1 MEEFTVE
8 AIISFQEY
16 LKDKKVLKKI
26 ILVAILLIAISL
38 IVFIKDLNIIFLF
51 ASMSIFILYLSCII
65 GCLIIIFYYYCY
77 NKDKYSFK
85 YSLIFHKNYIE
96 RKGNGINEKISFDD
110 IIEIKENSNRFIFQL
125 KTFPIKI
132 SKSNCHKKDINFIRK
147 TMHKKEKNFQYE
159 KINKILNWLFIITI
173 ILFIVSIT
181 VNLWVVENIT
191 NNTYQYMWTMY
202 LLLPFSLISMYM
214 GLKYKAKIFSSL
226 KNIISGVLI
235 TFLILSY
242 GSLSLIPTHY
252 VDYQEVSK
260 LDNILG
266 IELPATGT
274 YQKEKIRNS
283 HLNNHIV
290 HKLFFKEKTEYL
302 KVEQEIKA
310 SRKWLKS
317 QDISR
322 ELSYFIPV
330 VCNYNNCYYSIYF
343 VEVGKHN
350 TLPNK
355 GGIYHIY
362 SMLYNYDE
370 YTIRID
376 EYTVNY

>member
-1 MEEFTVE
+1 
-8 AIISFQEY
+8 
-16 LKDKKVLKKI
+16 
-26 ILVAILLIAISL
+26 
-38 IVFIKDLNIIFLF
+38 
-51 ASMSIFILYLSCII
+51 
-65 GCLIIIFYYYCY
+65 
-77 NKDKYSFK
+77 
-85 YSLIFHKNYIE
+85 
-96 RKGNGINEKISFDD
+96 
-110 IIEIKENSNRFIFQL
+110 
-125 KTFPIKI
+125 
-132 SKSNCHKKDINFIRK
+132 
-147 TMHKKEKNFQYE
+147 
-159 KINKILNWLFIITI
+159 
-173 ILFIVSIT
+173 
-181 VNLWVVENIT
+181 
-191 NNTYQYMWTMY
+191 MWTMY

-274 YQKEKIRNS
+274 YQKEKIGNS

-322 ELSYFIPV
+322 KLSYFIPV

-370 YTIRID
+370 HTIRID